1 MNRNQ
6 DRSGF
11 ENQKSNLVSFFWWS
25 LLISILTAVVVLSWV
40 SSIYIFN
47 NPNEKIPYKIL
58 NHFNK
63 LEPIKKFSKTS
74 PPQSKLGF
82 RTLRELMEKEFS
94 NLSGVYLSFQNE
106 RLLKNYIQNYK
117 IKNSIYYVK
126 GNFKISN
133 IRALNKSD
141 LFTQGIAIEANS
153 KKFPKTSAIFI
164 LPTAK
169 SQKLDDLI
177 GSDLILSSDA
187 FSSVLHLENTS
198 EEKMLFTLIP
208 IVYGNFKLTNSQS
221 LNLIPPKEL
230 NIEGNWPI
238 KFD

>member
-1 MNRNQ
+1 
-6 DRSGF
+6 
-11 ENQKSNLVSFFWWS
+11 
-25 LLISILTAVVVLSWV
+25 
-40 SSIYIFN
+40 
-47 NPNEKIPYKIL
+47 
-58 NHFNK
+58 
-63 LEPIKKFSKTS
+63 
-74 PPQSKLGF
+74 
-82 RTLRELMEKEFS
+82 MEKEFS
-94 NLSGVYLSFQNE
+94 NLSGVYLNFQNE

-164 LPTAK
+164 LPTAE

-187 FSSVLHLENTS
+187 FSSVLHLEYTS
-198 EEKMLFTLIP
+198 GEKMLFTLIP

-238 KFD
+238 EFD